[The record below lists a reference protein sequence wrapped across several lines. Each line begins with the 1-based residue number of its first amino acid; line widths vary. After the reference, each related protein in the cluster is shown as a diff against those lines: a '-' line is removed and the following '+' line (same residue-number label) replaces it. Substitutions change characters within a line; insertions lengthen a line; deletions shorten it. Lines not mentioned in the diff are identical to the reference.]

1 MLRNHCT
8 AALRDNDRF
17 HIVVRSA
24 VDLQLRVVV
33 LAGAKSSLP
42 ARELVVL
49 VERHLVGWRQA
60 RSGRDRLKQVSWLA
74 AHRAR
79 KLLRLFGDLLV
90 RQRIVRVV
98 DHPEAGAFGVQA
110 GHGNVLGD
118 ALALGA
124 HHVRDVDACELAHLQ
139 RRASEPVPRPA
150 AQGAHQLRH
159 GHLEINAEVVPVL
172 RTGVHDDVRDDFH
185 GEEALELQEE
195 ERHHHDGGDD

>member
-60 RSGRDRLKQVSWLA
+60 PSGRDRLKRLAGWQRTVHGSSSDSSETSSYVSESS
-74 AHRAR
+74 
-79 KLLRLFGDLLV
+79 V
-90 RQRIVRVV
+90 
-98 DHPEAGAFGVQA
+98 
-110 GHGNVLGD
+110 
-118 ALALGA
+118 
-124 HHVRDVDACELAHLQ
+124 
-139 RRASEPVPRPA
+139 
-150 AQGAHQLRH
+150 
-159 GHLEINAEVVPVL
+159 
-172 RTGVHDDVRDDFH
+172 
-185 GEEALELQEE
+185 
-195 ERHHHDGGDD
+195 